1 MGRQWGEHC
10 AVRLNFIK
18 RAGDKSIKSTQPI
31 ESNRRVETT
40 ALHFYGDG
48 RLPRRMA
55 SQGCLHVAMLIS
67 TETLNF
73 IKKGE
78 LI

>member
-31 ESNRRVETT
+31 ESNRQVETI
-40 ALHFYGDG
+40 APHFFMAMGDS
-48 RLPRRMA
+48 RA
-55 SQGCLHVAMLIS
+55 V
-67 TETLNF
+67 
-73 IKKGE
+73 
-78 LI
+78 